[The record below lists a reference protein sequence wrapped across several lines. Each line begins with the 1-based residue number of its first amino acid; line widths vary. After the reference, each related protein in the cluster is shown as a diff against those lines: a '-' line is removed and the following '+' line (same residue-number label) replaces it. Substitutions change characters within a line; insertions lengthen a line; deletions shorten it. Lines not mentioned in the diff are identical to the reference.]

1 MKRTNSYHLKTK
13 AALLVGAAAM
23 LALSAT
29 SHAQSSDALI
39 DKLVDKGILTVN
51 EAKDLRDEADKDF
64 KSALAAKTGMPDYVT
79 GYKISGDVRG
89 RWEGFYAQNQSVVD
103 RNRLRYRIRAGLVVT
118 MLENFEAGFR
128 LTSSDA
134 ASGGANNEG
143 DPISG
148 NTTAQNNGSK
158 KLVFIDQ
165 AYGKWTPFTGP
176 SLTGGFTVGKMENPF
191 TTSDLV
197 FDQDYTPEGI
207 AAQFV
212 YQINDVHSLKLN
224 AAGFTLDE
232 ISTNEK
238 DPWLVGVQS
247 RWDANWSTKFT
258 TTAGFA
264 WLPMISRTSLTTA
277 SVPNQ
282 QRGNARDGSGTLVYG
297 YDPVAL
303 DASATYFLNSA
314 PFYMGAFPIKVSGE
328 YIINPG
334 APSGMDNYAYAAGIQ
349 FGKSGK
355 RKTWEASYTYKWL
368 GANAIWEEF
377 SDSDFGAYYAAA
389 NSPANS
395 GSGVGYGSGANVKG
409 HIFKFAYSPSDSM
422 TISVKW
428 FLTDLI
434 TPYPATSESGMNRM
448 QVDAMWK
455 F

>member
-1 MKRTNSYHLKTK
+1 MKKTNSFKLKTK
-13 AALLVGAAAM
+13 ATLLAGATAT

-29 SHAQSSDALI
+29 CHAQSSDALI

-64 KSALAAKTGMPDYVT
+64 KSAFAAKSGMPDYVT

-89 RWEGFYAQNQSVVD
+89 RWEGFYAQNQSAVD
-103 RNRLRYRIRAGLVVT
+103 RNRLRYRLRAGLTIT

-165 AYGKWTPFTGP
+165 AYGRWTPFNDSGFTG
-176 SLTGGFTVGKMENPF
+176 SFTVGKMENPF
-191 TTSDLV
+191 TTSDFV

-207 AAQFV
+207 AAQFA
-212 YQINDVHSLKLN
+212 YQINDAHSVKLN
-224 AAGFTLDE
+224 VAGFTLDE
-232 ISTNEK
+232 IATNEK
-238 DPWLVGVQS
+238 DPWLVGVQG
-247 RWDANWSTKFT
+247 RWDATWSAKFNT
-258 TTAGFA
+258 SAGIA
-264 WLPMISRTSLTTA
+264 WLPMISRTSLTTG

-282 QRGNARDGSGTLVYG
+282 QRGNARDGSGTLIYG
-297 YDPVAL
+297 YDPVAV
-303 DASATYFLNSA
+303 DASATYLLDSA
-314 PFYMGAFPIKVSGE
+314 PLYTGPFPIKVSGE

-334 APSGMDNYAYAAGIQ
+334 APSGADNYAFSAGIQ

-395 GSGVGYGSGANVKG
+395 GSGVGYGAGTNVKG
-409 HIFKFAYSPSDSM
+409 HVFKFAYSPSDSM
-422 TISVKW
+422 TVSFKW

-434 TPYPATSESGMNRM
+434 TPYPANSDSGMNRM
-448 QVDAMWK
+448 QIDAMWK